1 MRRFRASKT
10 HTRRTSTLRSPLRWL
25 SLRLPA
31 SPPAPARIRPTN
43 LVYGVDDRPPLPAV
57 LVLAI
62 QHVTLVLA
70 LQVYVLIVAQ
80 EMGLDTAGTRALVA
94 TSVLVYGVGTILQ
107 TLRPPLG
114 AGLLLVHMPDPL
126 MIVSYAGIAKA
137 AGAAAAGGALVLASL
152 LQLALSRV
160 VSHLRVLFPPEVLG
174 VMVCMLGI
182 SMVGGGVHRLLGL
195 SPSAGAVDATASVI
209 GLLTLG
215 SIVAVAVWSRG
226 SLRLFALIIG
236 LLVGGAASLAA
247 GTLDTGGAGAAVG
260 WFALPPLRLP
270 SFDFPPT
277 AFLPLGL
284 GVILAALDTVGSV
297 VVMERM
303 DDAGWRRS
311 NMRVVGGA
319 VWVNGATNLLG
330 GLIGGFGT
338 GTSSANI
345 GLCSATGATARVIGV
360 AAGAMLVVGSC
371 FPPLIAVITM
381 IPEPVKGAIS
391 LYAAAYLVT
400 SGMELILSR
409 MLDARRTFMVGL
421 SIAAGIA
428 IIALPSLVAQAPAWA
443 HEIVSSPLA
452 VASLVAI
459 ALNLL
464 FRLGIARS
472 ATLPIHGG
480 TSVREV
486 TTFLERCG
494 ADWGA
499 RRDVVLKAGNAAVEA
514 VEVLRGSDRAD
525 GEIALTATFDEFNLD
540 LEFVHP
546 GKPVVL
552 AAAAIDPHTAL
563 EGDDDD
569 LEALLSA
576 ASNALLTRMA
586 DRARTLTRGDRSVL
600 ALHFVH

>member
-1 MRRFRASKT
+1 M
-10 HTRRTSTLRSPLRWL
+10 
-25 SLRLPA
+25 
-31 SPPAPARIRPTN
+31 
-43 LVYGVDDRPPLPAV
+43 
-57 LVLAI
+57 LAI
-62 QHVTLVLA
+62 QHVTLILA

-94 TSVLVYGVGTILQ
+94 TSVLVYGVGTLLQ

-126 MIVSYAGIAKA
+126 MIASYAAMAKA
-137 AGAAAAGGALVLASL
+137 AGVAAASGALVVASM
-152 LQLALSRV
+152 LQLGLSRI
-160 VSHLRVLFPPEVLG
+160 VSRLRALFPPEVLG

-195 SPSAGAVDATASVI
+195 SPGDAAIDPMSAAI

-215 SIVAVAVWSRG
+215 SVVAVAVWSKG
-226 SLRLFALIIG
+226 ALRLFALLIG
-236 LLVGGAASLAA
+236 LAVGGAASYATGALDTA
-247 GTLDTGGAGAAVG
+247 GTGAAVA

-270 SFDFPPT
+270 SFDFPLA

-284 GVILAALDTVGSV
+284 GVVLAALDTVGSV

-319 VWVNGATNLLG
+319 VWVNGMANLFA
-330 GLIGGFGT
+330 GLTGGFGT

-345 GLCSATGATARVIGV
+345 GLCSATGATARAIGV
-360 AAGAMLVVGSC
+360 ATGVMLIVGSC
-371 FPPLIAVITM
+371 FPPLIAVITL
-381 IPEPVKGAIS
+381 IPEPVKGAIT

-421 SIAAGIA
+421 SVSAGVA
-428 IIALPSLVAQAPAWA
+428 IIALPSLAAQAPAWA

-452 VASLVAI
+452 VASLLAI

-472 ATLPIHGG
+472 ATLSIGADTAMG
-480 TSVREV
+480 DV

-499 RRDVVLKAGNAAVEA
+499 RRDTILKAGNAAVEA
-514 VEVLRGSDRAD
+514 VEVLRGSDRTD
-525 GEIALTATFDEFNLD
+525 GEIALTATFDEHNLD
-540 LEFVHP
+540 LEFVHS
-546 GKPVVL
+546 GKPLVL
-552 AAAAIDPHTAL
+552 TATAVDPVKAL

-569 LEALLSA
+569 FEALLAS
-576 ASNALLTRMA
+576 ASNALLTRLA
-586 DRARTLTRGDRSVL
+586 DRARTLSRGERSVL